1 MPLRYE
7 LPAKMV
13 CPTARFHRYRACLQL
28 RSERQHRCPLHAP
41 SQNNRSRL
49 VKARQAAEI
58 LAEVDAKHDNLHG
71 SAPSRSGNQN
81 R

>member
-1 MPLRYE
+1 MLQRT
-7 LPAKMV
+7 LPAG
-13 CPTARFHRYRACLQL
+13 FI
-28 RSERQHRCPLHAP
+28 AP

-49 VKARQAAEI
+49 VKARQAAKV
-58 LAEVDAKHDNLHG
+58 LAEVDAKHDNPHG

>member
-13 CPTARFHRYRACLQL
+13 CPTAGFHRYRAYLQL
-28 RSERQHRCPLHAP
+28 RSERQHRRPLHAP

-49 VKARQAAEI
+49 VKARQAAKV
-58 LAEVDAKHDNLHG
+58 LAEVDAKHDNPHG